1 MDGVDI
7 PLGYVC
13 HVRRTRTLAQTLT
26 NPFCVV
32 CKQGTGCCG
41 WKRAQTCSQ
50 HTTFWVGEH
59 WEESGES
66 TFKLS
71 ATIGQQLDV
80 LQPLTV
86 NIDAVKANVDWD
98 TGHNLLGDRVA
109 ALDGLAR
116 SRALRVGACNNVL
129 SGESRGH
136 DGEGDKGDD
145 VLELH
150 CACWEGF
157 DGTIGLCFGVE

>member
-1 MDGVDI
+1 M
-7 PLGYVC
+7 
-13 HVRRTRTLAQTLT
+13 
-26 NPFCVV
+26 
-32 CKQGTGCCG
+32 
-41 WKRAQTCSQ
+41 
-50 HTTFWVGEH
+50 
-59 WEESGES
+59 
-66 TFKLS
+66 S

-86 NIDAVKANVDWD
+86 DIDAVNANVDWD
-98 TGHNLLGDRVA
+98 AVHELLGNRVA
-109 ALDGLAR
+109 ALDGLAP
-116 SRALRVGACNNVL
+116 SRARWVGACNNVL

-157 DGTIGLCFGVE
+157 DGTIRLCFGVE